1 MRRINY
7 NILFVLLTT
16 TILLS
21 CKENK
26 VKKLQNEIEE
36 KIKTGLNDPDSYE
49 FNHFYIDSI
58 EHTSTKELI
67 TENLEKI
74 KELQKL
80 NDDKNSEE
88 KIKNLESQNLIL
100 GRMNKYKFTG
110 NFSFRG
116 NNKFGAKILADY
128 RFEADST
135 YTLMYLMDN
144 TGDTIYTDTEIV
156 LRKTDKLIKEI
167 EESTKDKN

>member
-88 KIKNLESQNLIL
+88 KIKNNIPNNSLLDDAFEMSFQLQAEYVQKQYQNWLKK
-100 GRMNKYKFTG
+100 NE
-110 NFSFRG
+110 
-116 NNKFGAKILADY
+116 AK
-128 RFEADST
+128 
-135 YTLMYLMDN
+135 
-144 TGDTIYTDTEIV
+144 
-156 LRKTDKLIKEI
+156 
-167 EESTKDKN
+167 

>member
-49 FNHFYIDSI
+49 FNHFYC
-58 EHTSTKELI
+58 TSS
-67 TENLEKI
+67 N
-74 KELQKL
+74 
-80 NDDKNSEE
+80 
-88 KIKNLESQNLIL
+88 
-100 GRMNKYKFTG
+100 
-110 NFSFRG
+110 
-116 NNKFGAKILADY
+116 
-128 RFEADST
+128 
-135 YTLMYLMDN
+135 
-144 TGDTIYTDTEIV
+144 
-156 LRKTDKLIKEI
+156 
-167 EESTKDKN
+167 